1 MPAQRPEPATE
12 KRRCQPPKIHE
23 PLAPKSAN
31 EQHSASRR
39 GEEYKKMRAS
49 FISRRLDLLNGLL
62 PLPPDVE
69 RLEQTQTPR
78 LRILDRRLPSVPLSS
93 LPRANGL
100 EHGTLCAGLG
110 VRDGERRVGGGAGR
124 RERLGE
130 RAGEKNT
137 VEDRMGRRFSS
148 D

>member
-1 MPAQRPEPATE
+1 
-12 KRRCQPPKIHE
+12 
-23 PLAPKSAN
+23 
-31 EQHSASRR
+31 
-39 GEEYKKMRAS
+39 MRAS

-62 PLPPDVE
+62 PLPPDVK

-78 LRILDRRLPSVPLSS
+78 FRILDRRLPPVPLSS
-93 LPRANGL
+93 LPRADGL

-110 VRDGERRVGGGAGR
+110 VRDGERRVGRCAGR

-130 RAGEKNT
+130 RAGEENT